1 MELGNVP
8 GRAYR
13 KFRSDGA
20 AALAREGRE
29 LLVTDLCYHS
39 LCYDRLLHGRVDVL
53 DRTELRDRPSTRT
66 YDRFD
71 GTIRYKGP
79 GSVRLLDDP
88 ARYEP
93 GDRFV
98 AELPDAT
105 ILGPAGPALTAEG
118 RIVCDTVGT
127 PALVRRRGGAGV
139 AQSMAR
145 NGPIRTLRAL
155 RGDATPDDRLGTIAL
170 AIPTWTNY
178 YHWTVECLL
187 RIRLLERYGAETG
200 EYPTLLVPADRSS
213 WMDESLAFADYA
225 GPVEGWDGGIAR
237 AKRLVVPTFP
247 DPIPAECR
255 WLHDRIR
262 AGVGVAGTDGSEDAD
277 EDGERIYV
285 SRRDATVRR
294 VVNRDMVRRVLDEF
308 DIQPYVLSDLSVRE
322 QIDLFARADLV
333 VGPHG
338 AGLTNVV
345 YGDEMGV
352 VELFGSKLMATFDR
366 LSELM
371 GHEYTALQCRQDGLD
386 VRVNP
391 ERLRAAIRETLAA
404 RDA

>member
-13 KFRSDGA
+13 KLRADGP
-20 AALAREGRE
+20 AALLREGRD

-39 LCYDRLLHGRVDVL
+39 LCYDRLLHDRLDVL
-53 DRTELRDRPSTRT
+53 SRADLRSLPETRT
-66 YDRFD
+66 YEQFD
-71 GTIRYKGP
+71 GTIRYKGT

-105 ILGPAGPALTAEG
+105 ILGPAGPALDAAG
-118 RIVCDTVGT
+118 RIVGDTVGT

-139 AQSMAR
+139 ARSMAT
-145 NGPIRTLRAL
+145 NGPLRTLRAL
-155 RGDATPDDRLGTIAL
+155 RGDATPDDRLGTVAL
-170 AIPTWTNY
+170 AIPTWANY
-178 YHWTVECLL
+178 YHWTVECLV
-187 RIRLLERYGAETG
+187 RIRLLERYGADTG
-200 EYPTLLVPADRSS
+200 EYPTLLVPEDRSS
-213 WMDESLAFADYA
+213 WMDESLAIADYA
-225 GPVEGWDGGIAR
+225 GPVEGWDGGVAR
-237 AKRLVVPTFP
+237 AERLLVPTFP
-247 DPIPAECR
+247 DPISAECR
-255 WLHDRIR
+255 WLHDRMR
-262 AGVGVAGTDGSEDAD
+262 EGGDDGDG
-277 EDGERIYV
+277 DGERIYV

-294 VVNRDMVRRVLDEF
+294 VSNWNAVRRVLDEF
-308 DIQPYVLSDLSVRE
+308 DVQPYVLSDLSVRE
-322 QIDLFARADLV
+322 QIDLFSQADLV

-345 YGDEMGV
+345 YGDDLSV

-371 GHEYTALQCRQDGLD
+371 GHDYTALQCRQDGLD
-386 VRVNP
+386 VRVDP
-391 ERLRAAIRETLAA
+391 ERLRTAIGETLAA
-404 RDA
+404 D

>member
-13 KFRSDGA
+13 KLRSDGP
-20 AALAREGRE
+20 AALVHEGWE

-39 LCYDRLLHGRVDVL
+39 LCYERLLHDRLDVL
-53 DRTELRDRPSTRT
+53 DRAELRTRPNTRT

-71 GTIRYKGP
+71 GTIRYKG
-79 GSVRLLDDP
+79 GGAVRLLDEP

-105 ILGPAGPALTAEG
+105 ILGPAGPALAAEG
-118 RIVCDTVGT
+118 RIVGDTVGT

-139 AQSMAR
+139 AQSMAT
-145 NGPIRTLRAL
+145 NGPLRTLRAL
-155 RGDATPDDRLGTIAL
+155 RGDVTPDDRLGTVAL
-170 AIPTWTNY
+170 AIPTWGNY
-178 YHWTVECLL
+178 YHWTVECLV
-187 RIRLLERYGAETG
+187 RIRLLERYGADTG
-200 EYPTLLVPADRSS
+200 EYPTLLVPEDRSS
-213 WMDESLAFADYA
+213 WMDESLALADYA
-225 GPVEGWDGGIAR
+225 GPVEGWDGGIAK
-237 AKRLVVPTFP
+237 ADRLIVPTFP

-255 WLHDRIR
+255 WLHNRMR
-262 AGVGVAGTDGSEDAD
+262 EGGDAD
-277 EDGERIYV
+277 GDNDGERIYV

-294 VVNRDMVRRVLDEF
+294 VANWDAVRRVLDAF
-308 DIQPYVLSDLSVRE
+308 DVQPYVLSDLSVRE

-345 YGDEMGV
+345 YGDDLAV

-386 VRVNP
+386 VYVHP
-391 ERLRAAIRETLAA
+391 EQLRSAIRDALATE
-404 RDA
+404 